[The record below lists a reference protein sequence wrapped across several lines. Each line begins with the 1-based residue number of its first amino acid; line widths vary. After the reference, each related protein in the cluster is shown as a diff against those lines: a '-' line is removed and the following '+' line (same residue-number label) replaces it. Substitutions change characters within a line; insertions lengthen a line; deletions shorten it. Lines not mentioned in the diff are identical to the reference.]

1 MADAF
6 SITATRTGRLDA
18 VVAQMRD
25 IPARV
30 IPFAASTA
38 LTRTARDGQRAIVA
52 EMPRVFDRPTR
63 YTLNATRLVPA
74 SVDNLVAT
82 VAVKDQGTGGTR
94 PESYLLPEVEGG
106 PRREKRFER
115 ALRYAGVLTRGQ
127 YVIPGGN
134 TRLDA
139 SGNVSAATSRQVLN
153 ALRDVR
159 AAAVLP
165 KLKNQ
170 RAVSSAGRGRRK
182 GRKLANDL
190 FVGVPVNGRGP
201 NARPRPGEPEGIYR
215 REGKRLRV
223 MFVFTSQPPKYGRVL
238 DFKGTVEAVA
248 RERFAIE
255 FERAAT
261 ALINRRRP

>member
-6 SITATRTGRLDA
+6 SITATRSGRLDA

-52 EMPRVFDRPTR
+52 AMPRVFDNPTR

-82 VAVKDQGTGGTR
+82 VAVKDQGTSGGTR

-115 ALRYAGVLTRGQ
+115 ALRYAGVLGRGQ
-127 YVIPGGN
+127 YVLPGGN
-134 TRLDA
+134 ARLDA
-139 SGNVSAATSRQVLN
+139 SGNVSAATSRQVLT
-153 ALRDVR
+153 ALRNIR
-159 AAAVLP
+159 AA
-165 KLKNQ
+165 
-170 RAVSSAGRGRRK
+170 SATGRRLKK

-190 FVGVPVNGRGP
+190 FVGTPQNGRG
-201 NARPRPGEPEGIYR
+201 AGGRKRPGAPEGIYR
-215 REGKRLRV
+215 REGQRLRV
-223 MFVFTSQPPKYGRVL
+223 LFVFANQAPKYGRRL
-238 DFKGTVEAVA
+238 DFDGTVAAVA
-248 RERFAIE
+248 RERFAAE

-261 ALINRRRP
+261 AILNRRRP